1 MIAVS
6 YLVRRGGGATIF
18 PLDDGKQRVAETLQT
33 GTGAATEG
41 TGRAAAAGG
50 RNAAGDLAGTLRDVR
65 QARLQVRSW
74 RAAWSALVSE
84 RNPGKRS
91 HGRGSDR
98 CRAGRARPPLD
109 RELSSDQGT
118 SGKDFRDQSRTAA
131 AGAPAKEKI
140 AGRRR
145 TTWSTIIPNFGL
157 DFSIL
162 LR

>member
-1 MIAVS
+1 MKESSGLRRLSKLALERRRKG
-6 YLVRRGGGATIF
+6 LVELLPPA
-18 PLDDGKQRVAETLQT
+18 AETL
-33 GTGAATEG
+33 
-41 TGRAAAAGG
+41 R
-50 RNAAGDLAGTLRDVR
+50 GTLRERYVTCGKPGCKCARGERHGPLWYLSVTLGSGRTAGGVIAAEQVERVR
-65 QARLQVRSW
+65 RWIENYHQIK
-74 RAAWSALVSE
+74 E
-84 RNPGKRS
+84 
-91 HGRGSDR
+91 
-98 CRAGRARPPLD
+98 
-109 RELSSDQGT
+109 QGT

>member
-1 MIAVS
+1 MTESSGLRRLSKLALERRRKG
-6 YLVRRGGGATIF
+6 LVELLPPA
-18 PLDDGKQRVAETLQT
+18 AETL
-33 GTGAATEG
+33 
-41 TGRAAAAGG
+41 R
-50 RNAAGDLAGTLRDVR
+50 GTLRERYVTCGKPGCKC
-65 QARLQVRSW
+65 ARGERHGP
-74 RAAWSALVSE
+74 LVSE

-109 RELSSDQGT
+109 RELSPDQET

-157 DFSIL
+157 GFSIL